1 LTEKIMLCDCPGLV
15 FPSFATTKAA
25 MVCDGVLPIDQLREY
40 TGPMGL
46 VSRRIPKWF
55 IEATYGI
62 RVIMRSEE
70 EGGTGIPTAEEVL
83 IAYASK

>member
-1 LTEKIMLCDCPGLV
+1 
-15 FPSFATTKAA
+15 

-46 VSRRIPKWF
+46 VAQRIPKWF

-62 RVIMRSEE
+62 RIIMRSEE

-83 IAYASK
+83 VAYASKCFVSLMIIYIDTYIDRYSD